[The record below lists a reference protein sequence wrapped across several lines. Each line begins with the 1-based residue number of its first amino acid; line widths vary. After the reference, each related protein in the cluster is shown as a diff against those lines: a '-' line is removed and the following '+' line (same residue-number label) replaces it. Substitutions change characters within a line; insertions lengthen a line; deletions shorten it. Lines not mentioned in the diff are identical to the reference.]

1 MSSVERI
8 NGASNIILYTC
19 NPLEALKYNSLDIHN
34 VHIII
39 YHITLLTYYKF
50 LVTNLLT
57 YMMYT
62 SSFTSSYFSIFLLS
76 INFTKKYAYP
86 LQILKYNY
94 FDIQDVHIIIY
105 HITFL
110 TYYKSLITI
119 FLTYKLYISSSTHHL
134 SLIVFITYKLYKIYK
149 Q

>member
-19 NPLEALKYNSLDIHN
+19 NLLQALKYNFFDIHD

>member
-8 NGASNIILYTC
+8 KGASNIILYTC
-19 NPLEALKYNSLDIHN
+19 NPLEALKYNSLDIHD

-39 YHITLLTYYKF
+39 YHITLLTYNKF
-50 LVTNLLT
+50 LITNLLA

-62 SSFTSSYFSIFLLS
+62 SSSTSSYFSIFLLS

-94 FDIQDVHIIIY
+94 LDIQDVHIIIY

-119 FLTYKLYISSSTHHL
+119 FLTCKLYISSSTHLL